1 MATKDDLVAVQVRVV
16 VPTSSGSAVFLGNGE
31 KTFVIYVDQ
40 SVGAAI
46 TMFMRGIQKERPLT
60 HDLVGSIFA
69 GLGVRLDRVVINDL
83 KNSTFFARLY
93 LTCENE
99 LGKKIIE
106 VDARPSDSI
115 ALALQAKAPIFAARK
130 VFEVVEDMSDVL
142 RKMSEA
148 QGQAE
153 DEGGQE
159 EEEEK

>member
-1 MATKDDLVAVQVRVV
+1 MAAKDDLVPVQVRVV

-69 GLGVRLDRVVINDL
+69 GLGVRLERIVINDL

-130 VFEVVEDMSDVL
+130 VFDVVEDMSDVL

-159 EEEEK
+159 EEEK

>member
-1 MATKDDLVAVQVRVV
+1 MPAKEDLVPVQVRVV
-16 VPTSSGSAVFLGNGE
+16 VPTSSGSAVFLGNSE
-31 KTFVIYVDQ
+31 KIFVIYVDQ

-69 GLGVRLDRVVINDL
+69 GLGVRLDRVVISDL

-99 LGKKIIE
+99 LGRKIIE

-115 ALALQAKAPIFAARK
+115 ALALQSKAPMFTARK
-130 VFEVVEDMSDVL
+130 VFDAVEDMSDVL

-148 QGQAE
+148 QGEAE

-159 EEEEK
+159 EK

>member
-1 MATKDDLVAVQVRVV
+1 MAAKEDLVAVQVRVV

-115 ALALQAKAPIFAARK
+115 ALALQAKAPIFAARR
-130 VFEVVEDMSDVL
+130 VFDVVEDMSDVL

-148 QGQAE
+148 QSQAE
-153 DEGGQE
+153 DEGGPE